1 MFPSMK
7 ALKVLQES
15 FPYYLNNDRK
25 NTLLSLGVALC
36 VLVMMVVFHPTH
48 LQHLGLHMLITVV
61 IFAVLYI
68 CIIWFPK
75 FFPEAFDPLNWTIG
89 KYILFTIWQC
99 FVIGICCSLLIYALN
114 YHPSRDLLTILG
126 TFYVSTLMYGS
137 FSIVVATFVIR
148 EYMLKQNLQSAIHAN
163 QELERIRSIRVSQNA
178 EANPAT
184 VVIRS
189 ETSETAEFHLPDLL
203 FIEADDNYATL
214 HWRSDKGLEKKMLR
228 VNLKSIETQLNN
240 AYIIRCHRSY
250 IVNINAITHVRGN
263 ANGYKLDLRHTDV
276 TIPVSRSKGKE
287 VVDKIEQIR
296 NLAEST

>member
-1 MFPSMK
+1 MK
-7 ALKVLQES
+7 AFKILKES
-15 FPYYLNNDRK
+15 FPYYLNDDRK

-36 VLVMMVVFHPTH
+36 VLVVMLMFHPAH
-48 LQHLGLHMLITVV
+48 LQHMEVTMLIVSVV
-61 IFAVLYI
+61 FIVLYV
-68 CIIWFPK
+68 CIIWFPR

-99 FVIGICCSLLIYALN
+99 FIVGICCSLLIYALN
-114 YHPSRDLLTILG
+114 IHPKGSRDLLTILG

-137 FSIVVATFVIR
+137 FSIVIATFVIR
-148 EYMLKQNLQSAIHAN
+148 EYMLKQSLQSAIHAN
-163 QELERIRSIRVSQNA
+163 QELERIRSIRVSHDR
-178 EANPAT
+178 ETEPAM
-184 VVIRS
+184 VIIRS

-203 FIEADDNYATL
+203 YIEADDNYATL

-240 AYIIRCHRSY
+240 TYIIRCHRSFM
-250 IVNINAITHVRGN
+250 VNINAITHVRGN
-263 ANGYKLDLRHTDV
+263 TNGYKLDLRDTDL

-296 NLAEST
+296 NLAESA